1 MAKDLAPVVAG
12 ILSGEVK
19 ASAAQVALIK
29 DVQNRA
35 FGKPAASVAEKAV
48 AAGVII
54 LPALDTGMKMMLC
67 PKCGFDATKTLVETE
82 SGSTNSV
89 SE

>member
-1 MAKDLAPVVAG
+1 MAMDLAPVIAG
-12 ILSGEVK
+12 ILSGDVK
-19 ASAAQVALIK
+19 ASAAQVSLIK

-67 PKCGFDATKTLVETE
+67 PKCGYDATKTLVEAK
-82 SGSTNSV
+82 SGATNGIS
-89 SE
+89 